1 MSDITANVVVSMP
14 SQLFT
19 MARQFKAAAHGKI
32 YIGLIDT
39 DPVNPANRIQVY
51 LENEDG
57 SHVPVP
63 QPIIINAGGY
73 PVYNG
78 QIAKFVTVQGHSMA
92 VYDAFG
98 TQQFYYPN
106 VLKYDPDQFRN
117 ELLEGPITERGAGLA
132 LRDFVTP
139 EDFGAPANGIDN
151 DSPAVQFALNEAIA
165 SGKPLLLNGNYC
177 FFTTVEA
184 ITSKKVVITGSGI
197 IHHKSGAFKISGVVG
212 PEIDT
217 TVSITDFNATSI
229 SLVDAS
235 GFNLNDLGIIHSA
248 TMCLSEDAGS
258 MQLGI
263 ATAGGAPS
271 WFGEFFRINGKTGNI
286 INLTT
291 PLVFNSYRTTPQPN
305 SGARTK
311 TTVKKVTPVRGSISG
326 NLTFLREGNA
336 TTAVEINYGDGFAVK
351 GRFYNG
357 KIAGSAVVFKY
368 CYMCEV
374 GPDSYFNID
383 ADTPINFGS
392 VVWPAG
398 SVSAGDYYN
407 FNSVKTISSQ
417 MCGCSGALF
426 ENTSQTFDITYD
438 QMPSIG
444 CYFKGNKV
452 MFARHNMATSHGGNY
467 ANMFDSNLGFACW
480 RGIASR
486 SREDS
491 ITNNRIYGFRR
502 FPTNPNTSGDT
513 YGIGLT
519 EGFTIGNTV
528 IGNYISGFL
537 RDVYI
542 NAGSSRGPG
551 LDYMRITVES
561 NRMSYCRHHVDID
574 LSTPSVK
581 GTESGIS
588 IAHNQ
593 FDSNTRQSLNFGQ
606 YLTAVIIRDNV
617 WVDAPSEDFYV
628 INAEGNC
635 KNFDISG
642 NSFKKSTAGVEKYV
656 WMKSITDPD
665 LGPDTVQNANVTFR
679 GNVVRGVLE
688 PDGFVYGTMA
698 PTQVRLPAGNG
709 FDTFQTGVATRIT
722 GVTGDYTLDSLTYN
736 NVNFVT
742 TTPFN
747 LLGIT
752 GGNNGRDLVLWNTS
766 ANNPVTV
773 KNSATVQTRSNA
785 DFVLTA
791 NTPLHLRYM
800 NNKWREV

>member
-1 MSDITANVVVSMP
+1 MTIYFTKNPLGSSSPYDLFDNSQNFDTAVNSITAAIWQDRFGKNRLTWYGIESLAMQSMLNYGYITAKSFEKGYTLHTP
-14 SQLFT
+14 NTVL
-19 MARQFKAAAHGKI
+19 QFESNGEYYRWDGDWTQSKIVPPGSTPDTTGGIGFGKWV
-32 YIGLIDT
+32 G
-39 DPVNPANRIQVY
+39 V
-51 LENEDG
+51 G
-57 SHVPVP
+57 
-63 QPIIINAGGY
+63 
-73 PVYNG
+73 
-78 QIAKFVTVQGHSMA
+78 
-92 VYDAFG
+92 DASLRSDL
-98 TQQFYYPN
+98 
-106 VLKYDPDQFRN
+106 LK
-117 ELLEGPITERGAGLA
+117 GPLRERGMGLA

-151 DSPAVQFALNEAIA
+151 DSPAVQLALNEAIA

-177 FFTTVEA
+177 FFTAIEA
-184 ITSKKVVITGSGI
+184 TTSKKVVITGSGA
-197 IHHKSGAFKISGVVG
+197 IHHKSGAFKLSGVVG

-229 SLVDAS
+229 SLADAS
-235 GFNLNDLGIIHSA
+235 GFNPNDLGIIHSA

-271 WFGEFFRINGKTGNI
+271 WFGEFFRVNGKAGNT

-574 LSTPSVK
+574 LSAPSVK

-593 FDSNTRQSLNFGQ
+593 FDSNTR
-606 YLTAVIIRDNV
+606 
-617 WVDAPSEDFYV
+617 
-628 INAEGNC
+628 
-635 KNFDISG
+635 
-642 NSFKKSTAGVEKYV
+642 
-656 WMKSITDPD
+656 
-665 LGPDTVQNANVTFR
+665 
-679 GNVVRGVLE
+679 
-688 PDGFVYGTMA
+688 
-698 PTQVRLPAGNG
+698 
-709 FDTFQTGVATRIT
+709 
-722 GVTGDYTLDSLTYN
+722 
-736 NVNFVT
+736 
-742 TTPFN
+742 
-747 LLGIT
+747 
-752 GGNNGRDLVLWNTS
+752 
-766 ANNPVTV
+766 
-773 KNSATVQTRSNA
+773 
-785 DFVLTA
+785 
-791 NTPLHLRYM
+791 
-800 NNKWREV
+800 